1 VGLRV
6 KLFLDFVER
15 TFIKGSKL
23 LDAPEVKVLV
33 AVVAGNISLLF
44 LNTKG
49 KKFVQKFDLWLIH
62 HLVIIDNV
70 SGRTA
75 SIINFRLPKVIC
87 YVKYSKWD
95 TTLKAKVEMFTYRSR
110 CD

>member
-33 AVVAGNISLLF
+33 AVVAGNEAL
-44 LNTKG
+44 
-49 KKFVQKFDLWLIH
+49 
-62 HLVIIDNV
+62 
-70 SGRTA
+70 
-75 SIINFRLPKVIC
+75 
-87 YVKYSKWD
+87 
-95 TTLKAKVEMFTYRSR
+95 EE
-110 CD
+110 